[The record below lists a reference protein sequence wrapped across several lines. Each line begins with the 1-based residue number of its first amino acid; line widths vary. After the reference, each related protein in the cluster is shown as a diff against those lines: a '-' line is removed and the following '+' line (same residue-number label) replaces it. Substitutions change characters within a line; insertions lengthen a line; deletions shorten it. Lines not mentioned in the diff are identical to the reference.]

1 VIDARTHAVL
11 QEIMKRES
19 RSLLQYVADS
29 YPWAT
34 SEEQA
39 ALAQLRQVI
48 EEERQGAAELG
59 RFLTRHR
66 LELPYLGAYPAEFT
80 NANFIALDYLLPRLA
95 ADERRAIAFLEQAL
109 IGLQDAQA
117 RALVQKIVDKKRQH
131 LTTLE
136 GLAASHSPRAA

>member
-1 VIDARTHAVL
+1 VIDSRTYTAL

-19 RSLLQYVADS
+19 RSLLQYVAEA

-34 SEEQA
+34 PEEQA
-39 ALAQLRQVI
+39 ALSQLQQVI
-48 EEERQGAAELG
+48 EEERLGAVDVG

-66 LELPYLGAYPAEFT
+66 LALPYLGAYPAEFT

-95 ADERRAIAFLEQAL
+95 ADERRAVAALEQEL
-109 IGLQDAQA
+109 PCLQDAEA
-117 RALVQKIVDKKRQH
+117 RVLVQKILDQKRKH

-136 GLAASHSPRAA
+136 ALAASHSTRAA